1 MEFYYLCA
9 QLIKKMT
16 SLPKEYATPKGLFYH
31 VLGIPIFVFG
41 MLLLFSP
48 TSFDRFSI
56 PFSRYSFHVTMIF
69 CIVLVLMVITR
80 SMFLV
85 FKRKRQSIQWV
96 SSLMLCVL
104 EVVLASGFTALYLW
118 LMSGKVEAYFWFFG
132 LSLVYLF
139 VLMLIPYVVIDLY
152 FMLVAK
158 DHQLYER
165 NRDASKEKIR
175 FIDERD
181 NLKLVVASDTVLYIQ
196 SEENYLKICYLE
208 QNEIKFCSIRSSM
221 KRIEELCNRNGLV
234 RCHRSYY
241 INKIH
246 VQALQKDKE
255 FTYAV
260 LDVPSA
266 SRVPVSKNYYE
277 QITSLL

>member
-208 QNEIKFCSIRSSM
+208 QNEIKFCSIRSSV

>member
-246 VQALQKDKE
+246 IQALQKDKE